1 MKSLHFTRRLVVPVI
16 TVILI
21 SYVIWQIDIK
31 KVLSGIGQFS
41 AISLLIILSIL
52 MMNLLIVT
60 IRLGYILRRFGY
72 KLPSSAI
79 AYANISGHAIGLFII
94 SLFGHTFG
102 RQAVLH
108 KYGVSPAFIASISAY
123 ERIIISSLGVILCIA
138 GTILLSGWEVV
149 LNVIG
154 HIPLLEIGVAISG
167 GAVFSFLLG
176 RGDIKWK
183 FPGNVKFRKIAGHL
197 SSISSITFISQIT
210 MLSAFVIAI
219 LSFKPENNI
228 LEAYAAAAIIS
239 FAASLPITVNGWGI
253 REVVSI
259 YILGQLGINEHL
271 AVSISVMIGICS
283 TLVILIAIPIAT
295 YIYKKN
301 KGNKI
306 NNHLS
311 QNNNSLF
318 SPNDIEKTS
327 IWIIATVTA
336 ILIFFQLHV
345 QLPEMGAS
353 VNVNLADPFAILAL
367 TVIALNFV
375 IFRKLPEWR
384 IKQFNIGL
392 LALSLMLVFAFFHG
406 VLQIGINQ
414 WALSNRLFGWLVIIG
429 YLSSGYLLVSYAGRY
444 GLCKLFEIMIAMG
457 AVIVLIQIGIR
468 GLDVFGIDFGQRLTY
483 NFEGYAANRN
493 AFAFQLMIC
502 IVAIFGYI
510 KLTGLQ
516 TSAHNRGH
524 YGKVWQVLLLAG
536 ILVSGLLFSGSRA
549 GMIAVSGVLFL
560 GFLSGVIGKRH
571 FLLLTLTTAVLII
584 TVIVIVAF
592 MGDLNHIMPRI
603 ALINDNERWRSVI
616 LGLEMWKNNPILGAG
631 LGVFLHNSI
640 GWLGTPVVIHSTPV
654 WILAEFGILG
664 SLVFGWFF
672 LLLIIPVSEEDRA
685 SPEHHILLMLVAGFC
700 IFSLVHEV
708 FYQRMFWL
716 MVGALAGSPL
726 ASLRVREQA

>member
-1 MKSLHFTRRLVVPVI
+1 MKSLRLSGRLIAPAITIMLVI
-16 TVILI
+16 
-21 SYVIWQIDIK
+21 YVISRVNMQ
-31 KVLSGIGQFS
+31 KVLLGIEQFPLYS
-41 AISLLIILSIL
+41 FPIILSIL
-52 MMNLLIVT
+52 LINLWLVT
-60 IRLGYILRRFGY
+60 ERLGYILKAFGY
-72 KLPSSAI
+72 KLPASVT
-79 AYANISGHAIGLFII
+79 AYANISGHVIGLFVI

-108 KYGVSPAFIASISAY
+108 KFGVSPAFIASISAY

-138 GTILLSGWEVV
+138 GTILLSGWGGV
-149 LNVIG
+149 LNVIR
-154 HIPLLEIGVAISG
+154 HFPLLEIGVAISG
-167 GAVFSFLLG
+167 GAVFGFLLG
-176 RGDIKWK
+176 RGDIKRK
-183 FPGNVKFRKIAGHL
+183 FPGNLKFRKIAGHL
-197 SSISSITFISQIT
+197 SGVSSITFISQIT
-210 MLSAFVIAI
+210 MFSAFVIAI

-253 REVVSI
+253 REIVAI

-283 TLVILIAIPIAT
+283 TFVILIAIPITT

-301 KGNKI
+301 IGDKI
-306 NNHLS
+306 SNHLS

-318 SPNDIEKTS
+318 SPDDIEKTS
-327 IWIIATVTA
+327 IWIIAIATA
-336 ILIFFQLHV
+336 ILIFFQLHIH
-345 QLPEMGAS
+345 LPEMGAS
-353 VNVNLADPFAILAL
+353 INVNLADPFAILAL
-367 TVIALNFV
+367 TIIALNLV
-375 IFRKLPEWR
+375 IFHKLPEWR

-392 LALSLMLVFAFFHG
+392 LTLSLILIFAFFHG
-406 VLQIGINQ
+406 VLQIGIDQ

-444 GLCKLFEIMIAMG
+444 GLCKLFEIIIAMG
-457 AVIVLIQIGIR
+457 SVIVLMQIAIR

-510 KLTGLQ
+510 KLIGLQ

-524 YGKVWQVLLLAG
+524 YGKAWQILLLAG
-536 ILVSGLLFSGSRA
+536 ILVVGLLFSGSRA
-549 GMIAVSGVLFL
+549 GMIAVAGVLFL
-560 GFLSGVIGKRH
+560 GFLSGVVRKRH
-571 FLLLTLTTAVLII
+571 FLLLTFITAILII
-584 TVIVIVAF
+584 SVLVIVAF
-592 MGDLNHIMPRI
+592 MGDLNNIMPRI

-664 SLVFGWFF
+664 LLIFGWFF
-672 LLLIIPVSEEDRA
+672 LLLIKPVSEEDKT
-685 SPEHHILLMLVAGFC
+685 SPEHHILLMLIAGFC

-716 MVGALAGSPL
+716 MLGALVGSPL
-726 ASLRVREQA
+726 ASLKIREQG